1 MPRILISANGARNG
15 NTPILDAYFKVK
27 PKEQKK
33 ILDYLKSLP
42 THLEI
47 EAGGQRF
54 YLVHGFSGE
63 NIYDEVWGRL
73 ELHMSNP
80 NPGYQVVIGRMSM
93 LRLIKPE
100 EKTVGM
106 GPQI

>member
-1 MPRILISANGARNG
+1 M
-15 NTPILDAYFKVK
+15 K

-80 NPGYQVVIGRMSM
+80 NPGYQVVIGRMPM

-106 GPQI
+106 GRRFRAEGRLPENRP